1 MNRNKM
7 FDLTR
12 VILLLLLA
20 ASPRFLA
27 AQTRPDTTAARKSA
41 TELKLRADTLRTR
54 ADSLSK
60 SAKTLR
66 TTADSILLASGL
78 KKPPVPDNWNGNF
91 GLGYTLNRG
100 NSEQTSLVTTF
111 TTSRKGELTRFSS
124 NSSITNTTSKGG
136 ENTNKGSTKNK
147 FELDQSERFFYFA
160 ALDAGYNRQAGIDL
174 RLSPGAG
181 VGIAAVAKEKIRLD
195 FNFGANPVTEFLR
208 DQPTKTKGHYLASE
222 ALSFQLNGRTALT
235 QSVTWK
241 PRYDATQDY
250 LLNFVISL
258 TSQLTSNFDLNM
270 TLDINYDSRP
280 PVRTPAVKRQDW
292 MFFTS
297 ISYSL
302 W

>member
-1 MNRNKM
+1 MNCSK
-7 FDLTR
+7 LSI
-12 VILLLLLA
+12 ILPFIALLVFSFFPGTVSAQSLA
-20 ASPRFLA
+20 
-27 AQTRPDTTAARKSA
+27 DTSAARTAA
-41 TELKLRADTLRTR
+41 TELNSR

-60 SAKTLR
+60 SAAELGVR
-66 TTADSILLASGL
+66 ADSILLASGL
-78 KKPPVPDNWNGNF
+78 KKPPVPDHWSGSF

-100 NSEQTSLVTTF
+100 NSEQTSLVATF
-111 TTSRKGELTRFSS
+111 NTARKGDKARFTSGSS
-124 NSSITNTTSKGG
+124 VTNTSSKGG

-160 ALDAGYNRQAGIDL
+160 ALDADYNRQAGIDL

-181 VGIAAVAKEKIRLD
+181 VGIAAVAKKKYRLD

-208 DQPTKTKGHYLASE
+208 DQPTQTKGHYLASE
-222 ALSFQLNGRTALT
+222 ALSLRLNGRTSLT

-241 PRYDATQDY
+241 PRFDATEDY
-250 LLNFVISL
+250 LLNFVVSM
-258 TSQLTSNFDLNM
+258 TSQLTSSFDLKM

-297 ISYSL
+297 IAYNL